1 MKFVSKYFYG
11 KINFSRSSSRLFG
24 GIILSAEEERI
35 NLMVEDIITNAKA
48 QADKNLSE
56 AKKQTKEILEKA
68 KDSADKEK
76 NTIIDSESKMITE
89 LEKQQ
94 ISSINL
100 QSRREILQKK
110 EEEIIKAFELAKEEL
125 KKFPSKAA
133 YTKTLEAL
141 ILEAGKAIGGGD
153 LLVRARKEDKT
164 KLADLTNLAKEIT
177 KITNTKTTIKIDKET
192 IDSIGGVIVLLEDE
206 SITIDNTFEAR
217 MNQKYRIIRN
227 KVAKTL
233 FN

>member
-1 MKFVSKYFYG
+1 M
-11 KINFSRSSSRLFG
+11 
-24 GIILSAEEERI
+24 SAEEERI